1 MIKGSIKEENIII
14 IYAPNI
20 GAVKCTK
27 QILTHVKGEIIS
39 NALIVADLNTT
50 LTSRD
55 RSSSKKTWL
64 KWQIRPDELKYNIPY
79 RTYKYSKNRIHIF
92 FKYPWNILQDR
103 PDTRP

>member
-1 MIKGSIKEENIII
+1 MIKGSIKEENITI

-64 KWQIRPDELKYNIPY
+64 K
-79 RTYKYSKNRIHIF
+79 
-92 FKYPWNILQDR
+92 
-103 PDTRP
+103 